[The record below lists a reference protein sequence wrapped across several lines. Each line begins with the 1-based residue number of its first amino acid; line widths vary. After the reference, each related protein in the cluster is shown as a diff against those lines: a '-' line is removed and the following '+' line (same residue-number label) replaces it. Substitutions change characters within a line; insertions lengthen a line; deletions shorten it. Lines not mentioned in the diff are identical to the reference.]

1 MDIVVSEKQIINFL
15 RRRISYEDLLWIVN
29 DVQEMI
35 DEGESVDTAVY
46 DGIRDFIKSKKFTE
60 IDEFGDD
67 QSYWD
72 SYLAFERPLVSYVK
86 MKLGLEQ
93 TPILKKEF
101 LENSYLCIME
111 TKGYVDSLVKKF
123 YGKSYDEEHEVIQSI
138 MNKLIR
144 EDMGGDTGIHIPNTI
159 YKD

>member
-1 MDIVVSEKQIINFL
+1 MNLIPQRFLSWGYLLNMDYILTESQVLNFL

-72 SYLAFERPLVSYVK
+72 SYLKYERPLVSYVK
-86 MKLGLEQ
+86 SKLDL
-93 TPILKKEF
+93 
-101 LENSYLCIME
+101 
-111 TKGYVDSLVKKF
+111 
-123 YGKSYDEEHEVIQSI
+123 
-138 MNKLIR
+138 
-144 EDMGGDTGIHIPNTI
+144 
-159 YKD
+159 

>member
-1 MDIVVSEKQIINFL
+1 MDYILTESQVLNFL

-72 SYLAFERPLVSYVK
+72 SYLKYERPLVSYVK
-86 MKLGLEQ
+86 SKLDL
-93 TPILKKEF
+93 
-101 LENSYLCIME
+101 
-111 TKGYVDSLVKKF
+111 
-123 YGKSYDEEHEVIQSI
+123 
-138 MNKLIR
+138 
-144 EDMGGDTGIHIPNTI
+144 
-159 YKD
+159 

>member
-1 MDIVVSEKQIINFL
+1 MDYILTESQVLNFL
-15 RRRISYEDLLWIVN
+15 RRRFSYEDLLWIVN

-72 SYLAFERPLVSYVK
+72 SYLKYETPLVAFVK
-86 MKLGLEQ
+86 SELGL
-93 TPILKKEF
+93 
-101 LENSYLCIME
+101 
-111 TKGYVDSLVKKF
+111 D
-123 YGKSYDEEHEVIQSI
+123 
-138 MNKLIR
+138 
-144 EDMGGDTGIHIPNTI
+144 
-159 YKD
+159 

>member
-93 TPILKKEF
+93 TLILKKKF
-101 LENSYLCIME
+101 LENFQEIRIFVLWKQQGIL
-111 TKGYVDSLVKKF
+111 SLEF
-123 YGKSYDEEHEVIQSI
+123 YWLVV
-138 MNKLIR
+138 
-144 EDMGGDTGIHIPNTI
+144 
-159 YKD
+159 

>member
-1 MDIVVSEKQIINFL
+1 MEKNVPPPINGVEDIFITMDVVVLEKQIINFL
-15 RRRISYEDLLWIVN
+15 RRRFSYEDLLWIVN

-72 SYLAFERPLVSYVK
+72 SYLRYERFLVSYVK
-86 MKLGLEQ
+86 MKLGLE
-93 TPILKKEF
+93 
-101 LENSYLCIME
+101 
-111 TKGYVDSLVKKF
+111 
-123 YGKSYDEEHEVIQSI
+123 
-138 MNKLIR
+138 
-144 EDMGGDTGIHIPNTI
+144 
-159 YKD
+159 

>member
-46 DGIRDFIKSKKFTE
+46 DGVRDFIKSKKFTE

-93 TPILKKEF
+93 TLICKKEF
-101 LENSYLCIME
+101 LEILGE
-111 TKGYVDSLVKKF
+111 
-123 YGKSYDEEHEVIQSI
+123 
-138 MNKLIR
+138 IR
-144 EDMGGDTGIHIPNTI
+144 IFVLWRQKVMWTHW
-159 YKD
+159 